1 MISAA
6 AALALAVTLL
16 LLEAPG
22 GALAQGAGAGRAGEN
37 VLKRSKPTPA
47 DLDRSIL
54 LECRASS
61 PQLHKLWS
69 DENAPVSEWDGVTV
83 GGDGRVVKVE
93 LQSRGWTGPVP
104 AALGGLTAMETLD
117 LHMNSLTSVPKELG
131 GLTAL
136 KTLNLD
142 WNMLASVPPELGNLA
157 ALETLDLSSNNLE
170 SVPPALGW
178 AVQGDSSIKTR
189 VETAYGFSA

>member
-1 MISAA
+1 
-6 AALALAVTLL
+6 
-16 LLEAPG
+16 
-22 GALAQGAGAGRAGEN
+22 
-37 VLKRSKPTPA
+37 
-47 DLDRSIL
+47 
-54 LECRASS
+54 
-61 PQLHKLWS
+61 
-69 DENAPVSEWDGVTV
+69 
-83 GGDGRVVKVE
+83 
-93 LQSRGWTGPVP
+93 
-104 AALGGLTAMETLD
+104 METLD